1 MPTDLKKIE
10 HIFVVMMENRSF
22 DHLLG
27 YLDLA
32 PHNRTDIIGIK
43 DAQSKGY
50 GNLQNGTKY
59 TPQPRTDPAVPVD
72 PLHEREPVAQQMR
85 WRPGDP
91 LMTGFVADYATVS
104 PNDAFPVGQ
113 YYTADQ
119 VPVLN
124 FLAEHFCVCDHWFAC
139 LPASTHPNRLM
150 AMSGYA
156 MRDHTLN

>member
-1 MPTDLKKIE
+1 MIAAAPRFGAASPGKATFRVFIFEEEIVPTDLKKIE

-50 GNLQNGTKY
+50 GNLRNGTKY
-59 TPQPRTDPAVPVD
+59 TPQPRIDPAVPVD
-72 PLHEREPVAQQMR
+72 PLHEREPVAQQMQ

-91 LMTGFVADYATVS
+91 LMTGFVADYVTVS
-104 PNDAFPVGQ
+104 PNDAFPALEGR
-113 YYTADQ
+113 
-119 VPVLN
+119 
-124 FLAEHFCVCDHWFAC
+124 
-139 LPASTHPNRLM
+139 NRSSNSRLHKGM
-150 AMSGYA
+150 P
-156 MRDHTLN
+156 TQ